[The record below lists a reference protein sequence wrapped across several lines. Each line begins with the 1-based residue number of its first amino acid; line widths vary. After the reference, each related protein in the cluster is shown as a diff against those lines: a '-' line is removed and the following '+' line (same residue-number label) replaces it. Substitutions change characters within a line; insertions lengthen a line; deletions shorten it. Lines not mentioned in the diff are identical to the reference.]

1 MFFRCCAFWV
11 IEDEKFREVLI
22 TVIIGNGIV
31 QRTKIFQASLLLVCM
46 NSMLYSYYDIF
57 MDLDY
62 SRENALSLQRLL
74 PVTQNLYNRL
84 YRAKIRASK

>member
-31 QRTKIFQASLLLVCM
+31 HAKIFQASLLLVYI